1 MSLFTLTRAGLALSI
16 LSIVAGAVVRA
27 TGSGNGCGSSWP
39 SCNGQ
44 IIPSLNSVSEQIE
57 FSHRTISGLLLI
69 VTLAIFLKSFG
80 STVNKV
86 QKRVIN
92 YLTFFVVFE
101 ALIGAVIVLYEWV
114 GMNSSAPRVAAVPLH
129 LVNTFGLLAMY
140 TVIYKLSKNPEIQV
154 SNTIDRNFKIVT
166 LLFVLAG
173 ATGSIAALADVLF
186 PSESFVSGLM
196 DDFDSTSAL
205 LTRLR
210 ALHPLASTILSIVL
224 FNESRRLEDTYNLNA
239 WWIKV
244 LVTLGVSLGIL
255 NVLIN
260 INIFL
265 SIVHLLTADLLWIT
279 YIYISMEKNPQ
290 KLQTTNNSTID

>member
-69 VTLAIFLKSFG
+69 VTLVIFLKSFG

-114 GMNSSAPRVAAVPLH
+114 GTNS
-129 LVNTFGLLAMY
+129 
-140 TVIYKLSKNPEIQV
+140 
-154 SNTIDRNFKIVT
+154 
-166 LLFVLAG
+166 
-173 ATGSIAALADVLF
+173 
-186 PSESFVSGLM
+186 
-196 DDFDSTSAL
+196 
-205 LTRLR
+205 
-210 ALHPLASTILSIVL
+210 
-224 FNESRRLEDTYNLNA
+224 
-239 WWIKV
+239 
-244 LVTLGVSLGIL
+244 
-255 NVLIN
+255 
-260 INIFL
+260 
-265 SIVHLLTADLLWIT
+265 
-279 YIYISMEKNPQ
+279 
-290 KLQTTNNSTID
+290 